1 VAWLAAA
8 SLALLVLPVAI
19 VGWPSR
25 GADLLAN
32 GPPQATDPILSAIL
46 SLQLVG
52 LILLAVAALLS
63 VAGLVVRFRRS
74 VGVERAQL
82 KWFVA
87 AGAVEVAALLAGA
100 FFTIPS
106 PLDNVVVVAVV
117 ASLLPIAAA
126 IAILRYRLYDID
138 RIVSRSVS
146 YAVVTGLLASLFA
159 ALVVAFQAVLA
170 RFTQNSSI
178 AVAGS
183 TLVVASAFQPLR
195 VRVQRLVDR
204 RFNRARFDA
213 ERVASTFSG
222 RIRDEVEVGTVVR
235 ALDDV
240 VVDAVQPSSAAV
252 WIRAIS
258 S

>member
-1 VAWLAAA
+1 
-8 SLALLVLPVAI
+8 
-19 VGWPSR
+19 
-25 GADLLAN
+25 
-32 GPPQATDPILSAIL
+32 
-46 SLQLVG
+46 
-52 LILLAVAALLS
+52 
-63 VAGLVVRFRRS
+63 
-74 VGVERAQL
+74 
-82 KWFVA
+82 
-87 AGAVEVAALLAGA
+87 
-100 FFTIPS
+100 
-106 PLDNVVVVAVV
+106 
-117 ASLLPIAAA
+117 
-126 IAILRYRLYDID
+126 
-138 RIVSRSVS
+138 
-146 YAVVTGLLASLFA
+146 VVTGLLASLFA
-159 ALVVAFQAVLA
+159 ALVVAFQALLA
-170 RFTQNSSI
+170 PFTQNSSI